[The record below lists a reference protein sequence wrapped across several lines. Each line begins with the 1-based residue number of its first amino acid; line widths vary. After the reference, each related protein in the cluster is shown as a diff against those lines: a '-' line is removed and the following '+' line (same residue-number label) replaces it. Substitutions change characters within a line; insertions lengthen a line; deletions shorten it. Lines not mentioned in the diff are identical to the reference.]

1 MSAVML
7 ITGTSR
13 GIGRFLAGY
22 YLERGMFVIGC
33 SRGQCDISHERYRHF
48 EVDVTDEEAVSGLF
62 QSIRQ
67 DPCRL
72 DILINNVGIASM
84 NPVALTP
91 VSSARKVMEANFI
104 APFMFS
110 QRAIRLLRKSRAP
123 RIINISSVAV
133 PFRLEGEAVYAASKS
148 AVETFTRILAKE
160 VSGFG
165 ITCNA
170 VGPGPIQTALIRG
183 VGEEKI
189 KALVARQSIK
199 EMITFE
205 DVANVMDFFIR
216 QESRMVTG
224 QVVYL
229 GGAG

>member
-13 GIGRFLAGY
+13 GIGRFLANH
-22 YLERGMFVIGC
+22 YLERDMFVIGC
-33 SRGQCDISHERYRHF
+33 SRGPSDIAHERYRHF
-48 EVDVTDEEAVSGLF
+48 EVDVTDEKAIDGLF
-62 QSIRQ
+62 RDIRKE
-67 DPCRL
+67 PGRL

-84 NPVALTP
+84 NPIALTP
-91 VSSARKVMEANFI
+91 VSSARKVMDTNFI

-110 QRAIRLLRKSRAP
+110 QRAIRLLRKSKHP
-123 RIINISSVAV
+123 RIINISSIAV

-170 VGPGPIQTALIRG
+170 VGPGPIRTALIRG

-199 EMITFE
+199 EMATFE

-216 QESRMVTG
+216 PESRMVTG